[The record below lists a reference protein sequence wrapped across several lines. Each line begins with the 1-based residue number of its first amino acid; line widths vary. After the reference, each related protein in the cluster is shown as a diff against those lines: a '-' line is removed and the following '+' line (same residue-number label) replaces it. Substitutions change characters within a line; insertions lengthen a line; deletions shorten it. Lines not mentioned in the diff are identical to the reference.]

1 MRQKLYLEC
10 SAGISGDMMVGAL
23 LDLGANEHKLRQTL
37 KSLNLEGYSVE
48 IGRVSKSGLDVCDF
62 AVRLDANCENHDH
75 DMEYLHG
82 AAAAEYSAGGLE
94 HGHSSGSA
102 HRHRKEEGHKHV
114 HEHCPEDDHAHGP
127 DHWSEEVHGH
137 DRGYSTAEIPVYAN
151 IHRGL
156 PEILEILRNSAMT
169 ERAKITAARIFEILA
184 RAEAKAH
191 GVPADQVHF
200 HEVGAVDSIVD
211 IAAAA
216 ICLDDLDIADVIVPV
231 LCEGCG
237 TIRCQHGMLPVPV
250 PATLN
255 IVSEYHLRL
264 HQIDVQ
270 GEFVTP
276 TGAAIAAAV
285 RTEDRLPERY
295 RVVRIGMG
303 AGKRQYER
311 PSILRAMLIVAE
323 DGEADLADRILKLE
337 CNIDDCS
344 GEALGYAMERLFAE
358 GARDV
363 HYTPVF
369 MKKNRP
375 GYLITVLCDP
385 ERREV
390 MEEILFAET
399 TTIGIRRQMMERS
412 VLMRECRRMKTS
424 YGEIAVK
431 ILKFQGTKKIAPEY
445 ESVSALARERKIP
458 FLQMYGD
465 MEREL
470 NGKDPEQGIRNRE
483 SGTESLGGG
492 AGSDF

>member
-10 SAGISGDMMVGAL
+10 NAGISGDMMAGAL
-23 LDLGANEHKLRQTL
+23 LDLGADEHKLRRTL
-37 KSLNLEGYSVE
+37 NSLDLEGYSVE
-48 IGRVSKSGLDVCDF
+48 IGHVKKSGLDVCDF
-62 AVRLDANCENHDH
+62 AVKLDAGHENHDH

-82 AAAAEYSAGGLE
+82 NADAATAAGDSGR
-94 HGHSSGSA
+94 GHLPGAIHAQDPEERSGKDYGYVRTHQPESS
-102 HRHRKEEGHKHV
+102 
-114 HEHCPEDDHAHGP
+114 HAH
-127 DHWSEEVHGH
+127 
-137 DRGYSTAEIPVYAN
+137 

-156 PEILEILRNSAMT
+156 PEILEILRNSDMT
-169 ERAKITAARIFEILA
+169 ERAGSTAARIFEILA

-191 GVPADQVHF
+191 GVPVEQVHF

-211 IAAAA
+211 IAAVA
-216 ICLDDLDIADVIVPV
+216 ICLDDLDVTDVIVPV

-237 TIRCQHGMLPVPV
+237 TIRCQHGILPIPV

-255 IVSEYHLRL
+255 IVSEHHLKL
-264 HQIDVQ
+264 HQIDAQ

-285 RTEDRLPERY
+285 RTEDRLPQQY
-295 RVVRIGMG
+295 RVERIGMG
-303 AGKRQYER
+303 AGKRDYER
-311 PSILRAMLIVAE
+311 PGILRAMLIVPE
-323 DGEADLADRILKLE
+323 DREADTEDRVLKLE

-344 GEALGYAMERLFAE
+344 GEALGYAMERLFAA

-363 HYTPVF
+363 HYTPVY

-375 GYLITVLCDP
+375 GCLITVLCDP
-385 ERREV
+385 DRRDV

-412 VLMRECRRMKTS
+412 VLKRECRRMKTS

-431 ILKFQGTKKIAPEY
+431 ILEFRGAKKVVPEY

-458 FLQMYGD
+458 FLRMYGD

-470 NGKDPEQGIRNRE
+470 NGKDPE
-483 SGTESLGGG
+483 
-492 AGSDF
+492 